1 MEKNYWKKTESI
13 KLKGTPYSLIG
24 YSIAARNTGFYIPEL
39 RVALDCGVPSNH
51 SPEHIFISHCHLDHC
66 GCLPNTIIDM
76 GSIKPNIF
84 VPKSSE
90 SQLRNYIHHTFAM
103 TKNTPTPKIHSKYT
117 LIPAV
122 SEDRIMISIKK
133 MPYAIDIIR
142 SFHTV
147 PCVSYGFSE
156 IRTKLKPEY
165 LSILQ
170 KDIEAIKLSG
180 VQITDT
186 VEVPQF
192 CFVGDTDER
201 IFGNLILE
209 KFPTI
214 IIECSFLYPE
224 HIKHAKDD
232 KHMHFN
238 NMKEYIISHP
248 DITFVLI
255 HFSSRYTDEEIR
267 EFFKDKKLDNMVIW
281 I

>member
-1 MEKNYWKKTESI
+1 MEKHFWIKTDSM

-24 YSIAARNTGFYIPEL
+24 YSVAARNTGFYIPEL

-66 GCLPNTIIDM
+66 GCLTNTIIDM
-76 GSIKPNIF
+76 GDIKPQIYI
-84 VPKSSE
+84 PKSSE
-90 SQLRNYIHHTFAM
+90 SQLRNYIHYTFAM

-117 LIPAV
+117 INPV
-122 SEDRIMISIKK
+122 FNEDRIMTSIKK
-133 MPYAIDIIR
+133 MPYVIDIIH

-156 IRTKLKPEY
+156 IRTKLKLEY
-165 LSILQ
+165 LGLNQ
-170 KDIEAIKLSG
+170 KEIEATKLSG
-180 VQITDT
+180 ITITNT

-192 CFVGDTDER
+192 CFVGDTDNR
-201 IFGNLILE
+201 IFQNLILE

-224 HIKHAKDD
+224 HLKHAKND
-232 KHMHFN
+232 KHMHFSL
-238 NMKEYIISHP
+238 MQDYITSHP
-248 DITFVLI
+248 DIIFVLI
-255 HFSSRYTDEEIR
+255 HFSSRYTDEEIN